1 MGCAVGL
8 RCGSDLVLLWLQH
21 RPVATALIQPL
32 AWELPYTAG
41 SALKCKK
48 KKGQVAQV
56 WIQPEAGKFKKTENS
71 PLKGK
76 KKKKKK
82 TLSKL
87 RINSFCFSHLVGL
100 HLFAQAIAGF
110 LNFIPHLDG
119 NILKFFCH
127 RE

>member
-48 KKGQVAQV
+48 KK
-56 WIQPEAGKFKKTENS
+56 
-71 PLKGK
+71 
-76 KKKKKK
+76 KKK
-82 TLSKL
+82 TPSKL